1 MDDLAP
7 QQAKEA
13 PASDT
18 QTDVAAVSASSPD
31 VACVSAEVEDS
42 DVVGQPTGH
51 VSGQVPVEPE
61 TEEDAQK
68 VSGLSADAENDG
80 MLGQTQV
87 VVGSRT
93 EDDTQ
98 QSIDV
103 NAVQGG
109 SGESVEEV
117 VPNPDIVD
125 VQERVVS
132 EGAAV
137 AESEVAPSDAVEGTG
152 GSVNETLNEA
162 TVDVQERELSEGAAV
177 AESEVAPSEEGT
189 GGSKN
194 ETLNEARV
202 DVQERA
208 VSECAAVA
216 ESEAAPSDA
225 VEGTGGSVNE
235 TLNEATVEVE
245 PAVPQDAALDAPE
258 AIPAAEVKGETGDHH
273 TLDNLVAQQFEEAR
287 APAPDT
293 QHDDAAV
300 SALLPDVTCVSA
312 EVADTNVVGQ
322 PTGDVHGQVSVEPE
336 METDAQKAISVCA
349 EPAGSGEVVEAVS
362 ESVAGTGESPSE
374 VPPAAEDAAKERSVA
389 EPPASSTE
397 TSKALAAAE
406 GASQG
411 DKDEHARMLM
421 PQIDA
426 KEPPKYSSILGKA
439 FVCCW
444 SRDT

>member
-42 DVVGQPTGH
+42 GVVGQPTGH

-87 VVGSRT
+87 VAGSMT

-117 VPNPDIVD
+117 APNPDIVD
-125 VQERVVS
+125 VQERELS

-152 GSVNETLNEA
+152 GSVNETLNDA
-162 TVDVQERELSEGAAV
+162 T
-177 AESEVAPSEEGT
+177 
-189 GGSKN
+189 
-194 ETLNEARV
+194 V

-258 AIPAAEVKGETGDHH
+258 AIPAAEVKGETGDHY
-273 TLDNLVAQQFEEAR
+273 TLDDVVAQQFEEAR

-312 EVADTNVVGQ
+312 EVADTSVVGQ

-336 METDAQKAISVCA
+336 METDAQKAISVSA

-374 VPPAAEDAAKERSVA
+374 VLPAAEDVAKERSVA
-389 EPPASSTE
+389 EPPAPSTE
-397 TSKALAAAE
+397 TSEALAAAE
-406 GASQG
+406 VASQG
-411 DKDEHARMLM
+411 DKDEHARILM

-426 KEPPKYSSILGKA
+426 TEPPKYSSILGKA